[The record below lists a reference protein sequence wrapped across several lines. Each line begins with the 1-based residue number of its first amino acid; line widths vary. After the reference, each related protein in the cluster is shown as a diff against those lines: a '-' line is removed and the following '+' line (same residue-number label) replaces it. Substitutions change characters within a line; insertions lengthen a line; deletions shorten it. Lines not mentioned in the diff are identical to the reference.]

1 MKNMKIIMVDDNI
14 DFLKVVGDRI
24 KSWGYDLTGV
34 TSGKEALKLIKPEE
48 PCVVILDYKMPDM
61 NGLSTLK
68 EIRKINPKMPV
79 IMFTAYPTEDMM
91 KDTEKLG
98 INAFI
103 PKLSSNTDILK
114 SLKAALDMIIQSQQ
128 K

>member
-14 DFLKVVGDRI
+14 DFLKIVGDRI

-34 TSGKEALKLIKPEE
+34 TSGKEALKLIKLEE
-48 PCVVILDYKMPDM
+48 PCAVILDYKMPEM
-61 NGLSTLK
+61 NGLSTLE

-79 IMFTAYPTEDMM
+79 IMFTAYPTEDVM

-103 PKLSSNTDILK
+103 PKLSSSTDILK
-114 SLKAALDMIIQSQQ
+114 SLKAALDMI